1 MTTRNTKQAW
11 LDAWL
16 QAKPIDLNACK
27 CGGRAYRFVL
37 LGAPGVG
44 KGTVA
49 QMMAERL
56 GLAHLATGDI
66 FRAAKS
72 LPAASLSPALQEAIG
87 YMQRGELVPDQTV
100 IDLVR
105 ERRACL
111 HWPAGFVLDGFPRTV
126 PQAEAFEQ
134 LMRAENL
141 ALDGVL
147 NFELPIE
154 TIVARL
160 GGRRTCS
167 KCKAVYHVVNMPPKV
182 DGICDNC
189 GGPLI
194 IREDDR
200 PDAIRVRM
208 DVYQKSTAP
217 LIEYYRSRNMLIT
230 ISAEGTPDDVFAR
243 TCKTAGIRC
252 GGNPC

>member
-1 MTTRNTKQAW
+1 MTQQGTKQVWLEAW
-11 LDAWL
+11 LH
-16 QAKPIDLNACK
+16 AKPIVLDACK
-27 CGGRAYRFVL
+27 HAGKPYRFVL

-72 LPAASLSPALQEAIG
+72 LPAATLSPALQEAIG

-100 IDLVR
+100 IELVR

-126 PQAEAFEQ
+126 PQAEALEE
-134 LMRAENL
+134 LMRTENL
-141 ALDGVL
+141 VLDGVL

-160 GGRRTCS
+160 GGRRTCA

-182 DGICDNC
+182 NGVCDSC

-208 DVYQKSTAP
+208 DVYKKSTAP

-230 ISAEGTPDDVFAR
+230 IPAEGTPDEVFAR
-243 TCKTAGIRC
+243 TCKTAGIQWD
-252 GGNPC
+252 GNPC